1 MLKKMIL
8 ENNSI
13 DDIQQAF
20 EETIANGQ
28 DVVKTLIVFE

>member
-1 MLKKMIL
+1 MISRKY
-8 ENNSI
+8 SI